1 MPSRSSSRKKSN
13 RHLKKP
19 NSNTNKPFTSHPNR
33 HSSPALQSQDKLDLN
48 ILREQNGQN
57 GNCPVKKPNSGSVEE
72 ARKVLEE
79 AESEDKQVV
88 GLDEEKVKTIVES
101 EAARVLAETQQVE
114 EEQDSITV
122 SSLVEPEKIRDAS
135 ELIVDDIKELE
146 AELKQKSNQEQDS
159 QETETSREA
168 EAAVDEATT
177 TEADDADKLDSS
189 EEKKESSSIE
199 TNETLLISESSVPQT
214 DLASR
219 AIEETTPIVKP
230 EESGETKLPGEE
242 QKVEESTVVKESS
255 KEEEEEA
262 KESLPPSDVA
272 AAETTSTTMQ
282 EKTEITAGTESQQTT
297 VNQAPREYS
306 SWSSCCGIFDF
317 LSR

>member
-19 NSNTNKPFTSHPNR
+19 NNTNKPFTSQPNG
-33 HSSPALQSQDKLDLN
+33 HSSPAVQSQDELDPN

-57 GNCPVKKPNSGSVEE
+57 GNCPVKKPNSVEE

-79 AESEDKQVV
+79 SETEDKQVV

-101 EAARVLAETQQVE
+101 EAAQVLAETQQVE
-114 EEQDSITV
+114 EEQDSITGEKKEEES
-122 SSLVEPEKIRDAS
+122 SSLVEPEKTRDAS

-146 AELKQKSNQEQDS
+146 AELKQKANQEQDS
-159 QETETSREA
+159 QETEPSLALETETSREA
-168 EAAVDEATT
+168 EADV
-177 TEADDADKLDSS
+177 ADKLDSS
-189 EEKKESSSIE
+189 EEKKESSSVE
-199 TNETLLISESSVPQT
+199 TNEALLISESSVPQT

-219 AIEETTPIVKP
+219 AIEETTPTVKP
-230 EESGETKLPGEE
+230 EESGETKLAGEE

-255 KEEEEEA
+255 KEEEEEQA

-282 EKTEITAGTESQQTT
+282 EKTEIPTGTESQQTT
-297 VNQAPREYS
+297 PMIYQRRAVS
-306 SWSSCCGIFDF
+306 
-317 LSR
+317 